1 MIDLPSLDICVFA
14 VGLPS
19 SVAGV
24 GLPGLL
30 LPQTYLGR
38 ASLHRPKR
46 ILAVYITFSTL
57 TLTSID

>member
-1 MIDLPSLDICVFA
+1 MIDLPSLGKCVFA

-19 SVAGV
+19 SIAGV
-24 GLPGLL
+24 ALPGLL

-38 ASLHRPKR
+38 ASLHMPKH